1 MEKPFS
7 RYQHQSGLAARLR
20 ELGGEDFPNSLNQ
33 KEFFISALRAAEE
46 PLAALQRE
54 AYREACERFLAKLGQ
69 GRATPEFV
77 AEFKDPLDKLLSS
90 RDFALMEGGL
100 PGSPGVVRSR
110 LAALRPLSI
119 AEGERTGTLR
129 DSGAE
134 RLVAEAYRRLGFDSL
149 ERELAGRSGEEAY
162 DAVLLRARR
171 NLGDYCRLYQVS
183 PSPDDTLPAFSLS
196 RIDAVLGA
204 CYRLLTRLRMVSRG
218 NTKGF

>member
-1 MEKPFS
+1 MDKPFS
-7 RYQHQSGLAARLR
+7 RFQHQSGLAERLR
-20 ELGGEDFPNSLNQ
+20 ELGGGDHPGFLNQ

-54 AYREACERFLAKLGQ
+54 AYREACDRFLEKLGQ

-90 RDFALMEGGL
+90 KDFALMEGGL

-110 LAALRPLSI
+110 LASLRPLSI

-149 ERELAGRSGEEAY
+149 ERELSGRAGDEAF
-162 DAVLLRARR
+162 DAVLLKARR
-171 NLGDYCRLYQVS
+171 GVGDYCRMYQVS
-183 PSPDDTLPAFSLS
+183 PSPEDTLPAFSLS

-204 CYRLLTRLRMVSRG
+204 CYRLLSRLRMISWE
-218 NTKGF
+218 NTKGS